1 MECRHFN
8 VICAVAIAAL
18 FSSEVWAQ
26 QTNNGDLVASNA
38 MPDAPAA
45 SAVEES
51 RQSKNRDQ
59 ISTVIVTANKRNED
73 ASKIPTSISVLGGEE
88 LASQHINSF
97 ADATRSIPNFS
108 FGSAGGGGNAGDGP
122 GLSNIELR
130 GISSD
135 AGSSTVGVYFDDV
148 SMTLKNIYSMGSP
161 EPKFFDLDHIEVL
174 RGPQGTLYGAS
185 SMGGTVKFISNQP
198 NLAEQGTD
206 VAADVS
212 STKGGGINHTESAVF
227 NIVLTPGEMA
237 LRLGIQSAHT
247 SGYINQVSPTTGATV
262 ASGINSEND
271 AVVHMALKWA
281 VNKELTVTPAVFYQK
296 VATDDIAVSYTQL
309 ADGTPLPINETT
321 KSVREPGVDKL
332 LVPSLTVN
340 YDMGKIDL
348 TSVTSY
354 FKREFD
360 RTADGT
366 TTNSQAIGNYLIT
379 DAALGAVVATL
390 PSPVYFTNTVHQIS
404 QELRIA
410 SKAYDPSVSPVTWV
424 AGVYASDLKINLFDN
439 EYVPGINAAFSAA
452 NLSPSDPSIVIGAIT
467 AGFPNDNVYAANYD
481 YHDTQQ
487 SIFGEENY
495 YFSPTLHATAGI
507 RYLRATEDFHR
518 FASNYFNSDG
528 SNNGYSDTTQTSS
541 GTKVTPKFALTWE
554 ATPSNTLYATAAEGF
569 RNGGANA
576 PLPMNLCQLSSPTPT
591 SYQSDSLWSYEL
603 GSKSRFLDNHLSVNA
618 ALFYINW
625 NKLQETIIP
634 NEVCGYQYIANVGAA
649 TSYGAEVEA
658 KFKPAAGLVFDL
670 SGGLTHA
677 TLSDN
682 TGQNDGV
689 IGAVKGVDIPGVP
702 KFNAL
707 LTGQYNFTLT
717 DELYS
722 FVRADAH
729 WTGSSHGVFNPI
741 NEIDG
746 SQNPDYNRAA
756 YSTVDLSTGLSV
768 GKWDFS
774 LYVKNLANN
783 QKVIQSPHVQAI
795 EGEVYRI
802 TPRIIGISMSGKL

>member
-8 VICAVAIAAL
+8 IVCAVAIAAL
-18 FSSEVWAQ
+18 FSAQSWAQ
-26 QTNNGDLVASNA
+26 QINNAQLAVSSDGAQ
-38 MPDAPAA
+38 APAVNA
-45 SAVEES
+45 AEDA

-73 ASKIPTSISVLGGEE
+73 ASKIPTSLSVLSGDE
-88 LASQHINSF
+88 LLAQHINSF

-122 GLSNIELR
+122 GLSNIEIR

-135 AGSSTVGVYFDDV
+135 AGSSTVGVYLDDV

-161 EPKFFDLDHIEVL
+161 EPKFFDLNHVEVL

-198 NLAEQGTD
+198 SLNEQGTD
-206 VAADVS
+206 VVADVS

-247 SGYINQVSPTTGATV
+247 SGYIDQVSPITGALV

-281 VNKELTVTPAVFYQK
+281 ITKDLVITPSVFYQK
-296 VATDDIAVSYTQL
+296 VSTDDIAVSYSQL
-309 ADGTPLPINETT
+309 ADGTPLPLNQTT

-340 YDMGKIDL
+340 YDMGKADL

-354 FKREFD
+354 FKRDFD
-360 RTADGT
+360 RTADGS

-379 DAALGAVVATL
+379 DAALGATVATL

-410 SKAYDPSVSPVTWV
+410 SKSYDPTVSPFTWV
-424 AGVYASDLKINLFDN
+424 AGIYASDLKINLFDN
-439 EYVPGINAAFSAA
+439 EFVHGINAAFSAA
-452 NLSPSDPSIVIGAIT
+452 GLSPSDPSIVIGAIT

-507 RYLRATEDFHR
+507 RYLHANEDFHR

-528 SNNGYSDTTQTSS
+528 TNDGFSDTTQSSS
-541 GTKVTPKFALTWE
+541 GSKVTPKFALTWE
-554 ATPSNTLYATAAEGF
+554 ANPMNTLYATAAEGF

-603 GSKSRFLDNHLSVNA
+603 GNKSRFFDNHLSINA
-618 ALFYINW
+618 AVFYINW

-634 NEVCGYQYIANVGAA
+634 NEVCGYQYIANVGSAK
-649 TSYGAEVEA
+649 SYGAEIEA
-658 KFKPAAGLVFDL
+658 KFKPVSGLVFDL
-670 SGGLTHA
+670 SGGVTHA
-677 TLSDN
+677 VLSDN
-682 TGQNDGV
+682 TGQTDGV
-689 IGAVKGVDIPGVP
+689 IGAVKGAAIPGVP
-702 KFNAL
+702 KFNAML
-707 LTGQYNFTLT
+707 SGQYNFNLS

-722 FVRADAH
+722 YVRSDAH
-729 WTGSSHGVFNPI
+729 WTGASHGVFDPV

-746 SQNPDYNRAA
+746 SLNPDYNRAA
-756 YSTVDLSTGLSV
+756 FSTVDVSTGLSV
-768 GKWDFS
+768 GKWDVS

-802 TPRIIGISMSGKL
+802 APRIVGVTLSGKL